1 VRPYLEN
8 KVKVKKKK
16 KTGDMPQEVEQAG
29 GAEFKPQK
37 QTNKQKQ
44 NPVLSSTSDPLVG
57 KEDFMTSWIV

>member
-1 VRPYLEN
+1 
-8 KVKVKKKK
+8 
-16 KTGDMPQEVEQAG
+16 MPQEVEQAG